1 MEISGSNKPYSVL
14 EDEQELDIVAFNKVL
29 INASDKFWDT
39 RKKMDQGETKKKL
52 NQAKSQRLKDRLQT
66 LSVLETR

>member
-1 MEISGSNKPYSVL
+1 MWVNSEIHKNVEISGNTKPYSVL

-39 RKKMDQGETKKKL
+39 RKKKWIKGDTWKVSLKGKKRRR
-52 NQAKSQRLKDRLQT
+52 N
-66 LSVLETR
+66 